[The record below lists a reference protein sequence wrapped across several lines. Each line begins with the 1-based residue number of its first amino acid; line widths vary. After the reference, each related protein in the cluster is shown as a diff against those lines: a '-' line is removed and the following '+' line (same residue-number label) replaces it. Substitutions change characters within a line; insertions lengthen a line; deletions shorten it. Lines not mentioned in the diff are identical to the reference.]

1 MGGEWP
7 KVVSPDAARLTD
19 TAGNDV
25 GRMQG
30 GTMTR
35 AHEMLRKGKQGQEE
49 M

>member
-7 KVVSPDAARLTD
+7 KVVSPNAARLA
-19 TAGNDV
+19 AGNDV
-25 GRMQG
+25 GRMQS

-35 AHEMLRKGKQGQEE
+35 AHEVLRKGKQGQEE